1 MLPLPAT
8 LLLPVLFLACSVPFE
23 GRTVKSV
30 GAEDSA
36 NGDDDSQAPPPVDA
50 DGDGAAEAVDCDDAD
65 ASVFPGAIEICDG
78 LDQDCDGVADNGV
91 PNDGAGCQD
100 PGLPCSD

>member
-8 LLLPVLFLACSVPFE
+8 LLLPAVLLACSAPFE

-36 NGDDDSQAPPPVDA
+36 NGDDDSQDADRYAGGVVYTVTQGLTLRGSVQYVDA
-50 DGDGAAEAVDCDDAD
+50 DG
-65 ASVFPGAIEICDG
+65 
-78 LDQDCDGVADNGV
+78 
-91 PNDGAGCQD
+91 GAGDDDEATAVLGGIQFNF
-100 PGLPCSD
+100 